1 MTDNVFWP
9 LQRPEDIPKNQ
20 TNWPTFAP
28 PQWQTFTPPLTP
40 IAVQAGRE
48 NSPYWAVTQTER
60 ELIQLVAL
68 IDRFRLGDPEV
79 SAEDISDRYRSVKAR
94 LSTLNRQAYR
104 DVLIRIAGADETV
117 AKVKVFVEKVE
128 PRIAAVQ
135 RLTFED
141 ITGLREQFQA
151 LIPALHRLS
160 GETMLFQEDE
170 PVILR
175 ARLNNTYRNLVF
187 FFIAFVV
194 NAAFIGYLLF
204 RERRRALES
213 RANLT
218 TAIDTMSDSF
228 ALYDAEDRLIL
239 SNKTF
244 DQEMASLGDDLK
256 AGMTY
261 QQLLKKDCFL
271 RSMGMLTIG
280 FSAVCNKGQ
289 FLTVASNNR

>member
-1 MTDNVFWP
+1 VKGW
-9 LQRPEDIPKNQ
+9 QR
-20 TNWPTFAP
+20 FALP
-28 PQWQTFTPPLTP
+28 MAALVVLFVMLFFAF
-40 IAVQAGRE
+40 IELRRENSAVQAGRE

>member
-1 MTDNVFWP
+1 M
-9 LQRPEDIPKNQ
+9 
-20 TNWPTFAP
+20 
-28 PQWQTFTPPLTP
+28 
-40 IAVQAGRE
+40 
-48 NSPYWAVTQTER
+48 
-60 ELIQLVAL
+60 
-68 IDRFRLGDPEV
+68 
-79 SAEDISDRYRSVKAR
+79 
-94 LSTLNRQAYR
+94 
-104 DVLIRIAGADETV
+104 
-117 AKVKVFVEKVE
+117 
-128 PRIAAVQ
+128 
-135 RLTFED
+135 
-141 ITGLREQFQA
+141 
-151 LIPALHRLS
+151 
-160 GETMLFQEDE
+160 
-170 PVILR
+170 
-175 ARLNNTYRNLVF
+175 
-187 FFIAFVV
+187 V